1 MSRYRKLTFLA
12 GGVVA
17 FILLAIVAYFVIRQ
31 GDASAAATDVLND
44 AKVIKDREGAVPVE
58 VVEATTGWVA
68 RTISTSS
75 TVEAEQSAEVLAK
88 VSGVVTEVA
97 VREGTLVEKDQILA
111 KVDDEEKKLA
121 LKKAEITFKKAEAEL
136 NRSKLSFDQ
145 KRISRFD
152 YQKAMFECDLAR
164 AELET
169 AKLEFRYTEV
179 KAPFAGRV
187 TAKEIVVGKA
197 IQPGG
202 HLFTLADLRTLIV
215 KLFLPEKDVFQLEVG
230 QPVQL
235 VPEALAGR
243 SASEDVGFRGRVRDI
258 SPVVDPKTGT
268 VKVTV
273 EVIDRS
279 VNVRPGAF
287 VRAEIETD
295 RRSDAVLV
303 PKLAVVTEG
312 GRDFLFVATAP
323 VAKKSLAEKRVVE
336 LGYTRGG
343 AIEVVSGVAA
353 GEHIVVAGH
362 TMSSSF
368 GECSRRAL
376 RTASISPAS
385 SSS

>member
-17 FILLAIVAYFVIRQ
+17 FILLATVAYFVIRQ
-31 GDASAAATDVLND
+31 GDASAAATDVIND
-44 AKVIKDREGAVPVE
+44 AKAAEAAVPVE

-75 TVEAEQSAEVLAK
+75 TVEAEQSAQVLAK
-88 VSGVVTEVA
+88 VSGVVTAVA
-97 VREGTLVEKDQILA
+97 VREGALVKKDQILA

-121 LKKAEITFKKAEAEL
+121 LRKAELTLKKAEAEL
-136 NRSKLSFDQ
+136 NRAKLSFDQ
-145 KRISRFD
+145 KLISRFD
-152 YQKAMFECDLAR
+152 YQKAMFERDLAR

-169 AKLEFRYTEV
+169 AELEFRYTEV
-179 KAPFAGRV
+179 KAPFGGRV
-187 TAKEIVVGKA
+187 TAKEIVVGKT

-235 VPEALAGR
+235 VLEALAGR
-243 SASEDVGFRGRVRDI
+243 SASADVGFRGRVRDI

-303 PKLAVVTEG
+303 PKLAVVKEG
-312 GRDFLFVATAP
+312 GRDFVFVAAAG
-323 VAKKSLAEKRVVE
+323 VAEKRVVE

-343 AIEVVSGVAA
+343 AIEIVSGVAA
-353 GEHIVVAGH
+353 GERVVVAGH
-362 TMSSSF
+362 TTLEG
-368 GECSRRAL
+368 GETVEVLAR
-376 RTASISPAS
+376 
-385 SSS
+385 

>member
-31 GDASAAATDVLND
+31 GDASAASTDVLND
-44 AKVIKDREGAVPVE
+44 AKVINDREGAVPVE

-121 LKKAEITFKKAEAEL
+121 LKKAEITLKKAEAEL

-145 KRISRFD
+145 KLISRFD
-152 YQKAMFECDLAR
+152 YQKAMFERDLAR

-169 AKLEFRYTEV
+169 AELEFRYTEV

-197 IQPGG
+197 IQSGG

-303 PKLAVVTEG
+303 PKLAVVKEG

-353 GEHIVVAGH
+353 GEHVVVAGH
-362 TMSSSF
+362 TTLED
-368 GECSRRAL
+368 GETVEVLTR
-376 RTASISPAS
+376 
-385 SSS
+385 